1 MNKKT
6 RRLMWHLQRTGVTDM
21 KYTCPCCGHTEEIT
35 TEKNIKAHQP
45 HEERAFE
52 TFRTNYKGKK
62 RGLETEFNNFKKHKD
77 WRTVLPKLHKMN
89 IKWGCEEKFIPHL
102 QTFINQRRWEMIADE
117 PVKQTNPYG
126 EQHDWRKS

>member
-35 TEKNIKAHQP
+35 TEKNIKAYQP

>member
-35 TEKNIKAHQP
+35 TDKKTKP
-45 HEERAFE
+45 TEEQREMFE
-52 TFRTNYKGKK
+52 TFRIKYRGKK
-62 RGLETEFNNFKKHKD
+62 RGLDTELNNLLKHKD
-77 WRTVLPKLHKMN
+77 WQKV
-89 IKWGCEEKFIPHL
+89 IKELYENTYYKDEDIRYIPHL
-102 QTFINQRRWEMIADE
+102 QTFINQRRWEMFADE

-126 EQHDWRKS
+126 QEFNWRKS

>member
-1 MNKKT
+1 MNKKI
-6 RRLMWHLQRTGVTDM
+6 RRLMWHLRRTGVTDM

-52 TFRTNYKGKK
+52 TFRINYKGKK

>member
-126 EQHDWRKS
+126 QQHDWRKS

>member
-1 MNKKT
+1 MNRKI
-6 RRLMWHLQRTGVTDM
+6 RRLMWHLRRTGVTDM

-126 EQHDWRKS
+126 KQHDWRKS

>member
-35 TEKNIKAHQP
+35 TDKKTKP
-45 HEERAFE
+45 TEEQREMFE
-52 TFRTNYKGKK
+52 TFRIKYRGKK
-62 RGLETEFNNFKKHKD
+62 RGLDTELNNLLKHKD
-77 WRTVLPKLHKMN
+77 WQKI
-89 IKWGCEEKFIPHL
+89 IKELYENTYYKDEDIRYIPHL
-102 QTFINQRRWEMIADE
+102 QTFINQRRWEMFADE

-126 EQHDWRKS
+126 QEFDWRK